1 VSFGTPTVLL
11 ALLALPVLLVL
22 YLREQRRRRAAAAT
36 FANPRLQAAVA
47 PRRPGWR
54 RHVPIAAL
62 ALALAILIGAA
73 AKPERTVA
81 VPVER
86 ASIMLV
92 TDESASMRA
101 TDVRPTRLNAAKTA
115 ANRFVES
122 VPAQVNVGV
131 LAFNGTPSVLQSPT
145 ADRNAVFAAIERM
158 QAGGGTATGDAIATA
173 VNVLRRV
180 PGELGRR
187 PPAAILLLSD
197 GKATSGRDPARAAQA
212 AGRLHIPVYTVAL
225 GTAAG
230 TLRVPRKNGRP
241 PRRVP
246 VPPDP
251 TALTQ
256 IARNSGGNAFT
267 AQTAGGLS
275 EVYDR
280 LGSQLSHRDEKRQV
294 TSAFAGGGLVLL
306 LAGAALSLGWFGRPV

>member
-1 VSFGTPTVLL
+1 VSFGAPTVLL
-11 ALLALPVLLVL
+11 ALLALPVLLLL
-22 YLREQRRRRAAAAT
+22 YLREQRRRRAIAAT
-36 FANPRLQAAVA
+36 FANPRLQPAVA

-62 ALALAILIGAA
+62 ALAIAILIGAA

-92 TDESASMRA
+92 TDVSGSMRA
-101 TDVRPTRLNAAKTA
+101 TDVTPTRLNAAKAA

-122 VPAQVNVGV
+122 VPRQVNVGV

-145 ADRNAVFAAIERM
+145 ADREAVFAAVERM
-158 QAGGGTATGDAIATA
+158 QPGGRTATGDAIATA
-173 VNVLRRV
+173 INVLKRV

-187 PPAAILLLSD
+187 PPAAIVLLSD
-197 GKATSGRDPARAAQA
+197 GKSTVGRDPAPAAAA
-212 AGRLHIPVYTVAL
+212 AGRLHIPIYTVAL
-225 GTAAG
+225 GTEAG
-230 TLRVPRKNGRP
+230 TVRVPGKNGRP
-241 PRRVP
+241 ARVEH

-251 TALTQ
+251 QALAQ
-256 IARNSGGNAFT
+256 IARNSGGSAFT
-267 AQTAGGLS
+267 AQDAGGLR

-306 LAGAALSLGWFGRPV
+306 LAGAALSLGWFGRPI